1 MPTFRSTAPLRTT
14 PHSLAAFRLIDR
26 ALRRALPALGDFAFV
41 HVRAGGE
48 IVGVAAAH
56 HRGEQARL
64 VRSLMRAYR
73 VAASDRVS
81 AVAQVIRTG
90 KPLMRSEIHPDTPDP
105 RAARGDRIADL
116 HRQLAPRS
124 ALVVPIV
131 IRNSILGAMSL
142 CYSDSRR
149 RHSPASLPSARHLA
163 TQIGYVLMMAAE
175 PHGFQLTATT
185 RVRPRLRGAER
196 ARPR

>member
-1 MPTFRSTAPLRTT
+1 MHTFRSAAPLRTT
-14 PHSLAAFRLIDR
+14 PHSVAAFRLIDR
-26 ALRRALPALGDFAFV
+26 GLRRALPGLGDFAFV
-41 HVRAGGE
+41 HVRARNA

-56 HRGEQARL
+56 HRGDQTRL

-73 VAASDRVS
+73 VAASDPVS
-81 AVAQVIRTG
+81 AVAHVIRTG
-90 KPLMRSEIHPDTPDP
+90 KPLMRSDIYPDASDQPP
-105 RAARGDRIADL
+105 MRAHRVTEL

-131 IRNSILGAMSL
+131 VRNSVLGALSL

-149 RHSPASLPSARHLA
+149 RYSQASLPAARQLA
-163 TQIGYVLMMAAE
+163 TQMGYVLMMAAE
-175 PHGFQLTATT
+175 PQGFQLTTAT
-185 RVRPRLRGAER
+185 RARPHSRDAAR